1 MWNVQDSECGGLTAL
16 DLLLSDGARALPI
29 LFASLIGSFIIIERL
44 LAARDLQR
52 EANDLLVKIKT
63 LGNPGGSVDV
73 HAFLTKCEGRAAA
86 VLGHAVGRSDLGM
99 QDTVRET
106 ESAWA
111 DEVDRLERPLTIG
124 VIAAVAAFLSGLLPL
139 LVDLLELTRPVSDPA
154 AGLLLP
160 SASAVVSAFVGSAVG
175 GLLALG
181 LFIARRELHA
191 VRASGRSL
199 VPEFVQVLHEVAR
212 DRSGLVDRPAR
223 GVFPAVDPGEDEFF
237 RPKAPAGM
245 G

>member
-1 MWNVQDSECGGLTAL
+1 VTAL
-16 DLLLSDGARALPI
+16 DLLLSDGARAFPI
-29 LFASLIGSFIIIERL
+29 LIASLVGSFVIIERH
-44 LAARDLQR
+44 LAARDLLR
-52 EANDLLVKIKT
+52 DANDLLTKIKT

-73 HAFLTKCEGRAAA
+73 LAFLTKSEGRAAA

-99 QDTVRET
+99 QDIVRET

-111 DEVDRLERPLTIG
+111 DEADRLERPLTIG

-154 AGLLLP
+154 AGFLLP
-160 SASAVVSAFVGSAVG
+160 SASAVVSAFVGCAVG

-181 LFIARRELHA
+181 LFIARRELHK

-199 VPEFVQVLHEVAR
+199 IPQFVQVLHEVAR
-212 DRSGLVDRPAR
+212 DRSGPGDRPAR
-223 GVFPAVDPGEDEFF
+223 GAFPAANPGEDEFF
-237 RPKAPAGM
+237 RPKAPVGM